1 MIYLISQ
8 LWPFM
13 LAAAVVGAVVGWR
26 GAARC
31 RDRA

>member
-13 LAAAVVGAVVGWR
+13 LAAGVVGVVVGWR
-26 GAARC
+26 AAARC